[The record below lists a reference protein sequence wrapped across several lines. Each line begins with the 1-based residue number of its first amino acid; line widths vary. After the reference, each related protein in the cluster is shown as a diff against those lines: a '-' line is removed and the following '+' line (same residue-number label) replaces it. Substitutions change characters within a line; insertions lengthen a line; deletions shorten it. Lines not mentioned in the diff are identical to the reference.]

1 MLTPTFHNR
10 IQADHLLKSYEAQQ
24 RSRVQKLYLQPY
36 YSPTLASFQL
46 QLERE
51 TALDDQRLRELR
63 K

>member
-10 IQADHLLKSYEAQQ
+10 IQADLLKSYEAQQ

-51 TALDDQRLRELR
+51 AALDDQRLRELR